1 MAVIHQEL
9 HHTVIVEIGG
19 GYTVA
24 VERLGDTRTG
34 IERDILELAIVP
46 IPVEQFAL
54 SEGAAQGA
62 SVQFRV
68 DVAIC
73 HEEVGPSVV
82 INIHKE
88 RAPAQELRVA
98 SKAGLVSDVRECA

>member
-1 MAVIHQEL
+1 MTVVHQKL

-24 VERLGDTRTG
+24 VERLGDTRTS

-54 SEGAAQGA
+54 PEGAAHGV

-73 HEEVGPSVV
+73 HE
-82 INIHKE
+82 
-88 RAPAQELRVA
+88 
-98 SKAGLVSDVRECA
+98 